1 MRATG
6 AWFIA
11 RPFCRQGY
19 LLKSKRPYI
28 YISFLRRFL
37 LKAETCMNKIDENHK
52 CKSDAGITSPKTP
65 GEKGPDVKKVNVT
78 CDSLGEIENFSE
90 MEMPENFS
98 EMEMPENFPE
108 MEMPENFSEMEMP
121 ENFSEMEMPENF
133 SEMERKIFLA
143 HKNAI
148 EVIMRKVSILCCI

>member
-1 MRATG
+1 MAYMRATG

-28 YISFLRRFL
+28 YISFRRFL
-37 LKAETCMNKIDENHK
+37 LKAETCMNKINENHK
-52 CKSDAGITSPKTP
+52 CKSDASSITSPKTP
-65 GEKGPDVKKVNVT
+65 DEKRPDVKKVNVT
-78 CDSLGEIENFSE
+78 CDSLGEMENFSEMEMSKNFSE

-98 EMEMPENFPE
+98 EMEMPD
-108 MEMPENFSEMEMP
+108 
-121 ENFSEMEMPENF
+121 NFSEMEMPENF

-143 HKNAI
+143 HKNAV